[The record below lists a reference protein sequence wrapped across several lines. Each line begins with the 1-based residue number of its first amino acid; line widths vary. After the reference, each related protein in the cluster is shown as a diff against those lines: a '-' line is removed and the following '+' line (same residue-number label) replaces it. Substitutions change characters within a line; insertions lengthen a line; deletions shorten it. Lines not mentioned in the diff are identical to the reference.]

1 MQRAETN
8 RYAHP
13 YAHVLPMPLTCRTCR
28 FSESAEASPRAEA
41 PRLSG
46 AVSSSSAGLNA
57 PVGGEAAEIGSAEGS
72 CRTSVSRTARK
83 GYGPLIV
90 TAELESKRTDDIF
103 VNGSLGASADEP
115 VRQSVA
121 TAAGDGRWR
130 RHDATIAF
138 P

>member
-8 RYAHP
+8 RDAHP

-57 PVGGEAAEIGSAEGS
+57 PVGGEAVEIGSAEVS
-72 CRTSVSRTARK
+72 CRPSVSRAAGV
-83 GYGPLIV
+83 GYGPV
-90 TAELESKRTDDIF
+90 MVPAELESKRTDDIF
-103 VNGSLGASADEP
+103 VNGSLGPSADEP
-115 VRQSVA
+115 VRQSV
-121 TAAGDGRWR
+121 
-130 RHDATIAF
+130 
-138 P
+138 